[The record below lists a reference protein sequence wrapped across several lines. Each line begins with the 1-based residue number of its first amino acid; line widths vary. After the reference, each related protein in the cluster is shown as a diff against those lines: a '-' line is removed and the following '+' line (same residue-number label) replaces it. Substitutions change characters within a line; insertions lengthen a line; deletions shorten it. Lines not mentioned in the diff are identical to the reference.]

1 MTTPAIAKATTPLLE
16 GMTRFMVRRTL
27 GRTFAEKRLG
37 TPKLNPSDIDLKWAD
52 KAIKRLREAGF
63 EIRAIPVEYPET
75 PKTRKPVHAKRPA
88 R

>member
-1 MTTPAIAKATTPLLE
+1 MTTPTLTKATTPLLE

-37 TPKLNPSDIDLKWAD
+37 QAKLNPSDIDLKWAD

-75 PKTRKPVHAKRPA
+75 PKKRKPACSTR
-88 R
+88 